1 MGPCSGRLEGVHG
14 ALTRADPRSRV
25 TANLRRDVQEKR
37 GWSKES
43 AVGTWGMA
51 ADSRSLW
58 REGQAEGKTAEVSG
72 EAGPSVWPQ
81 GT

>member
-1 MGPCSGRLEGVHG
+1 M
-14 ALTRADPRSRV
+14 
-25 TANLRRDVQEKR
+25 
-37 GWSKES
+37 
-43 AVGTWGMA
+43 GTWGMA